1 MLVLSFQKL
10 KINNEVNNN
19 NEADNSSGSAKKAA
33 YLGDEPCDSKDQ
45 LKPKFPWESISLII
59 LL

>member
-1 MLVLSFQKL
+1 MFFLLFQKL

-19 NEADNSSGSAKKAA
+19 NEADNSNGSAKKAA

-45 LKPKFPWESISLII
+45 LRP
-59 LL
+59 